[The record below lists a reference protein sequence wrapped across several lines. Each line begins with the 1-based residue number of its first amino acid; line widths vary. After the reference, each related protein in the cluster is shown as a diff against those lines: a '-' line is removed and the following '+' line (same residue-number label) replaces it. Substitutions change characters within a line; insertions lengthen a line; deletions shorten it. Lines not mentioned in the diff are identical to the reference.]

1 MTTGT
6 PGSPTNSCT
15 MLPFPPFARSLPRD
29 IVLDEGDISFEPA
42 LIPRSHEHIYFRPG
56 WDGTA
61 SPPRRSCSAPP
72 RSLLPADA
80 VGRSVGRSVSPE
92 LLMYFQS
99 PTVVSYP
106 TYSGAIAVRRVR
118 AMDATSAPRS
128 THVSH
133 LARSD
138 RARWVGQS
146 SPGSAS
152 GRASEPRESETRCT
166 SRGNSSG
173 TNWSRRRRKGPN
185 TELAGIPPRGKK

>member
-1 MTTGT
+1 MFWLPNVSVNISKDSEGAELSILWDISMTTGT

-61 SPPRRSCSAPP
+61 SPPRPAPSLPPMRSVA
-72 RSLLPADA
+72 
-80 VGRSVGRSVSPE
+80 VGRSVSPE

-146 SPGSAS
+146 SPRSV
-152 GRASEPRESETRCT
+152 SERTT
-166 SRGNSSG
+166 
-173 TNWSRRRRKGPN
+173 
-185 TELAGIPPRGKK
+185 